1 MTKSPLPREVAYS
14 PIEDYGLIGD
24 MHTAALVGTDGSID
38 WCCLPRFDAPSV
50 FARVLDADKGGYF
63 QVAPRGGQGTSTQFY
78 WPETNVLVTR
88 FLSDDGVGEVR
99 DFMPVAGRADEADR
113 RQIVRMVRAVRG
125 AVTFRVAC
133 HPAFDYARA
142 DHDTDLTRNGAC
154 FRGAD
159 QALSLA
165 TEADLAREG
174 DGVVADVTLEEGEST
189 TLLLRNIDPGDGCA
203 PTLGAGEAERAFR
216 DTVQYWRDWLSQCT
230 YTGRWREQVHRSALA
245 LKLLTYEP
253 TGAIVAAPTCSL
265 PEDIGG
271 IRNWD
276 YRYTWV
282 RDAAFTLYAFLR
294 IGFTE
299 EAREFIGFLSNTCRL
314 EAAGEGPLQIMYG
327 IDGRTELPEETLDHL
342 EGYCGSAPV
351 RVGNGAYDQL
361 QLDIYGEI
369 TDAIYLH
376 DKYGA
381 PISYETWQSVRRFAN
396 WVCENWDRPD
406 EGVWEVRGGRQQFVY
421 SKLMCWV
428 TVDRA
433 LRLSRKRSLPAPETE
448 WQQCRDA
455 IYETI
460 MDDGWNEE
468 RQAFTQQLGGD
479 TLDASNL
486 MMPLVR
492 FISPGDHRML
502 STLDATLQS
511 PDQGGLVT
519 GGLVYR
525 YNVDETEEGLEGE
538 EGTFNICTFWL
549 VEALTRAGQV
559 EPERLENARLIFEQ
573 MLGYSNHLGLY
584 AEETGTHGEALGN
597 VPQAFTHLALISA
610 AYNLDRALDEDK
622 ATNSRGGG
630 S

>member
-1 MTKSPLPREVAYS
+1 MSAVSTARTESGYR
-14 PIEDYGLIGD
+14 PIEDYGVIGD
-24 MHTAALVGTDGSID
+24 MHTVALVGKDGSID

-50 FARVLDADKGGYF
+50 FARILDADKGGHF
-63 QVAPRGGQGTSTQFY
+63 QISLRGEHVTSKQFY

-88 FLSDDGVGEVR
+88 FLSDEGVGEVR

-125 AVTFRVAC
+125 TVTFRVEC
-133 HPAFDYARA
+133 QPAFDYARA
-142 DHDTDLTRNGAC
+142 DHETVRTERGAC
-154 FRGAD
+154 FHGD
-159 QALSLA
+159 EQALSLA
-165 TEADLAREG
+165 TEIDLARVD
-174 DGVVADVTLEEGEST
+174 DGVAADVTLGEGEST
-189 TLLLRNIDPGDGCA
+189 TLLLRDIEPGEGCA
-203 PTLGAGEAERAFR
+203 PTLSPEEAERAFR

-230 YTGRWREQVHRSALA
+230 YTGRWREEVYRSALV

-271 IRNWD
+271 VRNWD
-276 YRYTWV
+276 YRYTWI

-299 EAREFIGFLSNTCRL
+299 EARAFIGFLTNLCQL
-314 EAAGEGPLQIMYG
+314 DAAGEGPLQIMYG
-327 IDGRTELPEETLDHL
+327 IDGETELTEQALDHL
-342 EGYCGSAPV
+342 EGYRGSTPV
-351 RVGNGAYDQL
+351 RIGNGAYDQL
-361 QLDIYGEI
+361 QLDIYGELI
-369 TDAIYLH
+369 DAIYLH

-381 PISYETWQSVRRFAN
+381 PVSYETWQSVRHFVN
-396 WVCENWDRPD
+396 WVCEHWQRADQ
-406 EGVWEVRGGRQQFVY
+406 GVWEVRGGPKQFVY

-428 TVDRA
+428 AVDRA
-433 LRLSRKRSLPAPETE
+433 LRLSRKRSLPAPEAT

-455 IYETI
+455 IYEAI
-460 MDDGWNEE
+460 MDEGWSDE
-468 RQAFTQQLGGD
+468 RQAFTQQFGDD

-486 MMPLVR
+486 IMPLVR
-492 FISPGDHRML
+492 FISPGDPRML
-502 STLDATLQS
+502 HTLDETLKS

-525 YNVDETEEGLEGE
+525 YNLGETHDGLEGE

-549 VEALTRAGQV
+549 VEALTRASRI
-559 EPERLENARLIFEQ
+559 EPERLEDARLIFEQ

-597 VPQAFTHLALISA
+597 FPQAFTHLALISA
-610 AYNLDRALDEDK
+610 AYNLDRTLD
-622 ATNSRGGG
+622 R
-630 S
+630 